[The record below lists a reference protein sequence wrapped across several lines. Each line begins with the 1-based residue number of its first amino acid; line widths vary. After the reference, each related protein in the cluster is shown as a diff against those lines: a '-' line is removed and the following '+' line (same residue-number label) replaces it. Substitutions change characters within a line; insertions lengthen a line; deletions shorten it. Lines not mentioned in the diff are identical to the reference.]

1 MCPYHRI
8 LFVPLNQ
15 YGLHYLARR
24 CLIVFQAFVKTDIG
38 LFTFFCPIHLIAN
51 KDIMFVFLVSHPD
64 PRQPR
69 NSTEQHIQAYFSFT
83 EPQAFIF
90 PAIPLPLFQI
100 LPSSLPTSKS
110 FQKYWFC
117 VSPLMILTK
126 LFWLIF
132 FLQYSCLLQTAPI
145 LKLG

>member
-83 EPQAFIF
+83 EPQAFISLLF
-90 PAIPLPLFQI
+90 PFPCFKFSHPPYPPLNL
-100 LPSSLPTSKS
+100 SKS
-110 FQKYWFC
+110 IGFVYHLW
-117 VSPLMILTK
+117 
-126 LFWLIF
+126 W
-132 FLQYSCLLQTAPI
+132 FLQNCSGWYSFCNIHACFKQHLY
-145 LKLG
+145 